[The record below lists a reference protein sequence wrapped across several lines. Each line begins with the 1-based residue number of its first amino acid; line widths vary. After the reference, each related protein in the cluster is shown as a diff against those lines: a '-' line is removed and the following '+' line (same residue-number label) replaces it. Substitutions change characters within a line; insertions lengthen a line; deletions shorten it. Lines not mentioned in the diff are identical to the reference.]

1 MVNKQEIIKLIKSN
15 SSWIKFVLVIFGVS
29 FVGGVITYYN
39 SSLNPFSFLIK
50 DGLSS
55 ISELGE
61 QVLNLDFWSRVW
73 LIFKNNII
81 VTTIMLFGGIILG
94 FLPLLIIAVNGLI
107 LGFVFALMFSSP
119 MTIPLKILFLLTFIP
134 HAIVELGTIIIVA
147 SFGLRIGLDYL
158 VPNIKNRAQTFYKNL
173 RNAIVIYLFAIV
185 FLILAAI
192 IEVLDMKVI
201 ESLVN

>member
-1 MVNKQEIIKLIKSN
+1 MINKQEIIKLIKSN

-39 SSLNPFSFLIK
+39 PSLNPFSFLIK

-73 LIFKNNII
+73 LIFKNNIM

-94 FLPLLIIAVNGLI
+94 FLPLLIIAVNSLI

-119 MTIPLKILFLLTFIP
+119 MTISLKILFLLTFIP